1 MPSIDINLNLP
12 QTPQLDDP
20 KYFNEFRRL
29 YAALNNLAAYVNTLN
44 NNVSALTAHRGAA
57 TLVGGT
63 VTVSNSFV
71 AAGSLIFI
79 TTQVLGTVVVPKA
92 IAVTNRTPGTSFTIT
107 SADPTDTS
115 QVAWQFI

>member
-1 MPSIDINLNLP
+1 MTTIDINLNLP

-44 NNVSALTAHRGAA
+44 SNVAALTAHRGAA

-63 VTVSNSFV
+63 VTVSNTFV
-71 AAGSLIFI
+71 AAGSLIFL
-79 TTQVLGTVVVPKA
+79 TTQILGTVTVPKEVA
-92 IAVTNRTPGTSFTIT
+92 ITGRTPGSSFTIT

-115 QVAWQFI
+115 RVAWQFI

>member
-20 KYFNEFRRL
+20 KYFGEFRRL

-44 NNVSALTAHRGAA
+44 TSIDALTAHRGAA

-63 VTVSNSFV
+63 VVVANTFV
-71 AAGSLIFI
+71 AAGSLIFL
-79 TTQVLGTVVVPKA
+79 TTQILGTVAAPKA
-92 IAVTNRTPGTSFTIT
+92 MAITARVPGSSFTIT
-107 SADPTDTS
+107 SSDPTDTS
-115 QVAWQFI
+115 RVAWQFI